1 MNARSVASVWGFG
14 TAFDGPMT
22 RGGVANAVATLLRG
36 EDGERMRAKAQ
47 ELQAM
52 VGKAFQPDG
61 GCRKNFAEFVKI
73 VSRV

>member
-1 MNARSVASVWGFG
+1 VASVWGFG

-22 RGGVANAVATLLRG
+22 RGGVANAVSTLLRG
-36 EDGERMRAKAQ
+36 EEGEMMRARAQ

-61 GCRKNFAEFVKI
+61 SCTKNFHEFVKI
-73 VSRV
+73 VCRV